1 MTSGSGNDD
10 ERQSLLNIRSRP
22 HYDSTKTVVVASG
35 IDGAAVHRNE
45 GDSRNGESYD
55 DVPQAK
61 RQLGLFSAIF
71 LVFNRI
77 IGTGIYATPSNILRS
92 SGSPG
97 LALVMWLAGAGIA
110 AVGTAVYVELGTG
123 LPRSGGEKNYLEF
136 IYRRPKFL
144 ATCLFSV
151 YAIITGSS
159 AANSLVFGE
168 YVLHALNIE
177 PVRWNT
183 RFVAFLCLSFCCLL
197 HGTTFKWGLRLQNTL
212 GLFKLFLLSS
222 IGVAGLFCLAG
233 VPGFRVREGYE
244 APDNLRWDKLW
255 QGSNSDANALISGL
269 YNIIWSFVGYSTANY
284 ALSEV
289 RNPVR
294 TIKRAAPLALISVT
308 TVYLLVNVGYFAVV
322 SKGDIVGSRRI
333 VAALFFRNLF
343 GPNLERVLS
352 VFIALS
358 TLGNLLTGQFSQ
370 GRIIQELGREGV
382 IPLSWFFASNKPF
395 NAPLAGLATN
405 WFFSTM
411 FMVLPPP
418 GDAYLFMIS
427 LSSYCLAIINALV
440 SVGLLLLYTSTYK
453 AWNWDPPFRAPKIV
467 IVLFFLSNVFL
478 VLVPLIP
485 PAPGSRTYEHLPY
498 WSHAVV
504 ALAVSLIGVGYWYV
518 WCVWLPQKKGYKL
531 ERTWV
536 LQEDG
541 VSRCV
546 FRQIPI

>member
-1 MTSGSGNDD
+1 MTSGPDNDD
-10 ERQSLLNIRSRP
+10 ERQSLLNTRSGS
-22 HYDSTKTVVVASG
+22 HYDSTKIVVVASG

-97 LALVMWLAGAGIA
+97 LALVMWLAGASIA

-177 PVRWNT
+177 PFRWNT

-222 IGVAGLFCLAG
+222 IGIAGLFCVVG
-233 VPGFRVREGYE
+233 VPGFRVRDEYE

-308 TVYLLVNVGYFAVV
+308 AVYLLVNVGYFAVV

-352 VFIALS
+352 IFIALS

-504 ALAVSLIGVGYWYV
+504 AFAVSLIGVGYWYV
-518 WCVWLPQKKGYKL
+518 WCVWLPRKRGYRL

-546 FRQIPI
+546 FRQIPL